1 MKNASGWSYL
11 FLVWLRF
18 SLRWAWAAAA
28 IVLLAALTPT
38 MTLAQKGTASTSAK
52 ADSQRAKANR
62 VTVIASF
69 NGRGL
74 TLRAYINDILKQN
87 KLADGVANAPH
98 ENFWEKLSYKE
109 FTTGNMPG
117 VTEGPSPP
125 YRILVVGDGAN
136 SNLVMALQGKGPLF
150 NKDNGAFGRMPAN
163 AEPPEKPYFTDEQI
177 QPIIDW
183 INKRC
188 PNPGGK

>member
-18 SLRWAWAAAA
+18 SLRWAWAPAA
-28 IVLLAALTPT
+28 IVLVAALTPT
-38 MTLAQKGTASTSAK
+38 MTLARGSTVKKVDATA
-52 ADSQRAKANR
+52 
-62 VTVIASF
+62 IASF

-74 TLRAYINDILKQN
+74 TLRAYINNILKQN
-87 KLADGVANAPH
+87 KLAEGVADAPH
-98 ENFWEKLSYKE
+98 MNFWDKLSYKE
-109 FTTGNMPG
+109 FTTGNIPG

-150 NKDNGAFGRMPAN
+150 NKDDGAFGRMPAN

-183 INKRC
+183 INRRC

>member
-11 FLVWLRF
+11 FMVRLRF
-18 SLRWAWAAAA
+18 SPRSAWAAAA
-28 IVLLAALTPT
+28 VVLVAALTPT
-38 MTLAQKGTASTSAK
+38 MTLAQKGTTISAK
-52 ADSQRAKANR
+52 ADSQRAKPNR
-62 VTVIASF
+62 VAAIASF

-87 KLADGVANAPH
+87 KLVDGVANAPH
-98 ENFWEKLSYKE
+98 MNFWDNLTYKE

-125 YRILVVGDGAN
+125 YRILIVGDGAN

-177 QPIIDW
+177 QPIINW

-188 PNPGGK
+188 PNPGGR

>member
-1 MKNASGWSYL
+1 MKNASGWSHL
-11 FLVWLRF
+11 FRI
-18 SLRWAWAAAA
+18 WAAAA
-28 IVLLAALTPT
+28 IVLLAAAPT
-38 MTLAQKGTASTSAK
+38 TTLARTAAGHHGSTTK
-52 ADSQRAKANR
+52 T
-62 VTVIASF
+62 TVIASF

-74 TLRAYINDILKQN
+74 TLRAYINDILNQN

-98 ENFWEKLSYKE
+98 MKFWEKLTYKE
-109 FTTGNMPG
+109 FTTGNVPG
-117 VTEGPSPP
+117 VTDGPSAP

-163 AEPPEKPYFTDEQI
+163 AEPPEKPFFTDEQI

-183 INKRC
+183 INRRC